1 MISTCRR
8 QLAAPLGFPSEASTR
23 IVIDIGY
30 RNVEYGGSNVP
41 LSEHEQRLLEQ
52 MERALMAEDPKF
64 ATSLRHGSSGA
75 DRRRIVG
82 GVLGALA
89 GMGLLIAGVSTSLPP
104 LGVFGF
110 IVMLAAVFLVVS
122 GLRRGPAKKATD
134 DSQTPP
140 ATDSATPKPAKGQS
154 GFMARFEQRWQD
166 RNRRDG
172 RDS

>member
-1 MISTCRR
+1 M
-8 QLAAPLGFPSEASTR
+8 
-23 IVIDIGY
+23 
-30 RNVEYGGSNVP
+30 P

-82 GVLGALA
+82 GVIGALV
-89 GMGLLIAGVSTSLPP
+89 GMGLLLAGVSASLPP

-110 IVMLAAVFLVVS
+110 IVMLGAVFLVVA
-122 GLRRGPAKKATD
+122 GLRHGGAPKKATAEEGV
-134 DSQTPP
+134 P
-140 ATDSATPKPAKGQS
+140 AAQKPKPAKGQS
-154 GFMARFEQRWQD
+154 GFMSKFEQRWQD

-172 RDS
+172 RDN

>member
-1 MISTCRR
+1 M
-8 QLAAPLGFPSEASTR
+8 
-23 IVIDIGY
+23 
-30 RNVEYGGSNVP
+30 P

-82 GVLGALA
+82 GVIGALI
-89 GMGLLIAGVSTSLPP
+89 GMGLLLAGVSASLPP

-110 IVMLAAVFLVVS
+110 IVMLGAVFLIVA
-122 GLRRGPAKKATD
+122 GLRHGASPKKAASD
-134 DSQTPP
+134 EGVPP
-140 ATDSATPKPAKGQS
+140 VQKAKPAKGQS
-154 GFMARFEQRWQD
+154 GFMSKFEQRWQD

-172 RDS
+172 RDN

>member
-1 MISTCRR
+1 M
-8 QLAAPLGFPSEASTR
+8 
-23 IVIDIGY
+23 
-30 RNVEYGGSNVP
+30 P

-82 GVLGALA
+82 GVVGALA

-110 IVMLAAVFLVVS
+110 IVMLAAVFLIVS
-122 GLRRGPAKKATD
+122 GLRHGPAKQTTD
-134 DSQTPP
+134 DSQAPP
-140 ATDSATPKPAKGQS
+140 AAGSPTQKPAKGQS
-154 GFMARFEQRWQD
+154 GLMARFEQRWQD

>member
-1 MISTCRR
+1 M
-8 QLAAPLGFPSEASTR
+8 
-23 IVIDIGY
+23 
-30 RNVEYGGSNVP
+30 P

-75 DRRRIVG
+75 DRRRVVG
-82 GVLGALA
+82 GVIGALV
-89 GMGLLIAGVSTSLPP
+89 GMGLLLAGVSASLPP

-110 IVMLAAVFLVVS
+110 IVMLAAVFLVIA
-122 GLRRGPAKKATD
+122 GLRHGGPKQAAAEGGVTA
-134 DSQTPP
+134 P
-140 ATDSATPKPAKGQS
+140 APKTKPAKGQS
-154 GFMARFEQRWQD
+154 GFMAKFEQRWQD

>member
-1 MISTCRR
+1 M
-8 QLAAPLGFPSEASTR
+8 
-23 IVIDIGY
+23 
-30 RNVEYGGSNVP
+30 P

-82 GVLGALA
+82 GVIGALV
-89 GMGLLIAGVSTSLPP
+89 GMGLLLAGVSASLPP

-110 IVMLAAVFLVVS
+110 IVMLGAVFLVVS
-122 GLRRGPAKKATD
+122 GVRHGGAPKKQAASDETPAAAHKA
-134 DSQTPP
+134 
-140 ATDSATPKPAKGQS
+140 KPAKGQS

-172 RDS
+172 RDT

>member
-1 MISTCRR
+1 M
-8 QLAAPLGFPSEASTR
+8 
-23 IVIDIGY
+23 
-30 RNVEYGGSNVP
+30 P

-64 ATSLRHGSSGA
+64 ATSLRNGSSGA
-75 DRRRIVG
+75 DRRRVVG
-82 GVLGALA
+82 GVIGALV
-89 GMGLLIAGVSTSLPP
+89 GMGLLLAGVSSSFPP

-122 GLRRGPAKKATD
+122 GLRHGSKAGD
-134 DSQTPP
+134 R
-140 ATDSATPKPAKGQS
+140 ADSAPAATARPKQVKGQS

>member
-1 MISTCRR
+1 M
-8 QLAAPLGFPSEASTR
+8 
-23 IVIDIGY
+23 
-30 RNVEYGGSNVP
+30 P

-82 GVLGALA
+82 GVIGALV
-89 GMGLLIAGVSTSLPP
+89 GMALLLAGVSASLPP

-110 IVMLAAVFLVVS
+110 IVMLASVFLVIS
-122 GLRRGPAKKATD
+122 GLRHAPSKKA
-134 DSQTPP
+134 SAEGVPGAAP
-140 ATDSATPKPAKGQS
+140 AAAPKPAKGQS

-172 RDS
+172 RDSALRARPSPRRPPTSSRARCRCRWTRR